1 MSLSFSMPVVSPP
14 RVPCVLLPPFDIQ
27 SEGVSF
33 KSQVFQGFGA
43 LGPAGPAP
51 VDHGANISFTW
62 HERDAAA
69 AAAAK

>member
-14 RVPCVLLPPFDIQ
+14 RVPCVLLPQFDIR

-33 KSQVFQGFGA
+33 SSQAFQGFAA
-43 LGPAGPAP
+43 LAP
-51 VDHGANISFTW
+51 VDHGFILSPTW

-69 AAAAK
+69 ATAK

>member
-1 MSLSFSMPVVSPP
+1 MSVNFSLYDLFPP
-14 RVPCVLLPPFDIQ
+14 HIPCVQLPPFDIR

-33 KSQVFQGFGA
+33 KSLVFQGFGA

-62 HERDAAA
+62 HERNAA